1 MRFMFVPSSEDAGA
15 HAAPSAARH
24 VAPARELRYT
34 TVMALLF
41 EQLFD
46 PESST
51 YTYLVADDEAK
62 LAALIDPVVEQVE
75 RDLARVAA
83 HGLTLVHT
91 IETHVHADHVT
102 GGAALSERT
111 GSLPVVH
118 RKSPVV
124 CEALRLGQGE
134 QLRLGALVF
143 DVLET
148 PGHTPESLSFVL
160 GASVFTGDALLIG
173 TCGRTDFQG
182 GDPGALYDAIY
193 ARLFTLPDDTR
204 VYPAHDYHGRTSSTI
219 GEEKRC
225 NTRIAGKTREEF
237 IALMNGLGL
246 PPPKK
251 LEVSLQANLACG
263 RPPQAH

>member
-1 MRFMFVPSSEDAGA
+1 
-15 HAAPSAARH
+15 
-24 VAPARELRYT
+24 
-34 TVMALLF
+34 MALVF

-51 YTYLVADDEAK
+51 FTYLVGDDEAK
-62 LAALIDPVVEQVE
+62 VAALIDPVVEQVD
-75 RDLARVAA
+75 RDLARLAA
-83 HGLTLVHT
+83 HGLRLVHT
-91 IETHVHADHVT
+91 LETHVHADHVT
-102 GGAALSERT
+102 GGGVLTERT
-111 GSLPVVH
+111 GSKPVVH
-118 RKSPVV
+118 RHSPVV
-124 CEALRLGQGE
+124 CEAVRLGQGD

-160 GASVFTGDALLIG
+160 GNRVFTGDALLIG

-182 GDPGALYDAIY
+182 GDAGALFDSIHQ
-193 ARLFTLPDDTR
+193 RLFALPDDTI
-204 VYPAHDYHGRTSSTI
+204 VYPAHDYQGRTSSTI
-219 GEEKRC
+219 GEEKRS
-225 NTRIAGKTREEF
+225 NKRLAGKRRDEF

-251 LEVSLQANLACG
+251 IDVALPANLGCG